1 MGGEVGAMNAD
12 DFDLRGQLGKV
23 LAGELP
29 LDAFR
34 HWFASALWRAE
45 SEADE
50 ETLKFVYLVENHLA
64 ELSGGHIS
72 ETRLLEVLRQAYAEW
87 DDAGIFAAA
96 AHR

>member
-1 MGGEVGAMNAD
+1 MNAD

-23 LAGELP
+23 LVGELS

-34 HWFASALWRAE
+34 HWFASALWTAE
-45 SEADE
+45 SDANE
-50 ETLKFVYLVENHLA
+50 ETLKLAYLVENHLA

-87 DDAGIFAAA
+87 DDAEILAAG

>member
-1 MGGEVGAMNAD
+1 MNAD

-34 HWFASALWRAE
+34 QWFASALWIAE

-50 ETLKFVYLVENHLA
+50 ETLKFAYLVENHLA
-64 ELSGGHIS
+64 EFSGGHIS
-72 ETRLLEVLRQAYAEW
+72 EERLLDVLRQAYADW
-87 DDAGIFAAA
+87 DGAVILVAV